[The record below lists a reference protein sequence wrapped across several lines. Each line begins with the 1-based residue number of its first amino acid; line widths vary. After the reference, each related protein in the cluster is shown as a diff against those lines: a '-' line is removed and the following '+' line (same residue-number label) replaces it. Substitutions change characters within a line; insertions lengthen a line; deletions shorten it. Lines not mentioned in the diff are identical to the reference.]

1 MGHRG
6 HGKSRGLYLSM
17 KKKTKSHQSG
27 TGFFACHRIV
37 SAVKRVEF
45 VTDRVSYIYF

>member
-1 MGHRG
+1 ME
-6 HGKSRGLYLSM
+6 KE
-17 KKKTKSHQSG
+17 TKSHQSG